1 MCSQTTPP
9 FQKSE
14 IKKILL
20 VRNDNI
26 GDVVCTLPCI
36 EALRRH
42 FPDAFIAIL
51 VCRLTEEIV
60 TGHPYLDKV
69 YVYDKAKH
77 GRYKFVLTAW
87 WKQWQ
92 VLREIRDDHFDL
104 AIGIRSEFSPS
115 QGWLVYASR
124 ACYRLGIEPSKRHE
138 KRSFFYNIFVKPMK
152 ESVHEVERSL
162 HVLRRI
168 GVDIDEKRL
177 ILRFFDDNV
186 EKAQKFLSK
195 SGIFHQKPLVCLNYS
210 RRLEEGRY
218 WEDQNYLKV
227 IESLVAEGLQIIV
240 TTVPYEVQH
249 VTGLL
254 KKLSADV
261 PLYSS
266 KSIKDFAGMIAQ
278 CDLFVT
284 LQGGPM
290 HVAAAVGTPTL
301 ALFGRNNP
309 QIWAPWGEGH
319 MVLRKGNDVNLI
331 TSDDVVE
338 AVKEMLARKM
348 VAA

>member
-14 IKKILL
+14 IRKILL

-51 VCRLTEEIV
+51 VCRLTEEVV
-60 TGHPYLDKV
+60 TGNPYLDKV

-87 WKQWQ
+87 WKQFQ
-92 VLREIRDDHFDL
+92 VLREIRKEHFDL

-115 QGWLVYASR
+115 QGWLVYASGAR
-124 ACYRLGIEPSKRHE
+124 HRLGIRPDGKDR
-138 KRSFFYNIFVKPMK
+138 KFSFFYNINVEPLK
-152 ESVHEVERSL
+152 EAVHEVERSL
-162 HVLRRI
+162 YVLRRI

-177 ILRFFDDNV
+177 ILKLFDDNV
-186 EKAQKFLSK
+186 KKIEKFLSK
-195 SGIFHQKPLVCLNYS
+195 SGISRQKPVVCLNFS

-218 WEDQNYLKV
+218 WADQNYLKV
-227 IESLVAEGLQIIV
+227 IESLVPEGLQIIV
-240 TTVPYEVQH
+240 TTAPYEVQR

-254 KKLSADV
+254 KKLSDDV

-301 ALFGRNNP
+301 ALFGRNDP
-309 QIWAPWGEGH
+309 EIWSPWGEGH
-319 MVLRKGNDVNLI
+319 MVLRKGNAVNLI

-338 AVKEMLARKM
+338 AVKEMLAQKR